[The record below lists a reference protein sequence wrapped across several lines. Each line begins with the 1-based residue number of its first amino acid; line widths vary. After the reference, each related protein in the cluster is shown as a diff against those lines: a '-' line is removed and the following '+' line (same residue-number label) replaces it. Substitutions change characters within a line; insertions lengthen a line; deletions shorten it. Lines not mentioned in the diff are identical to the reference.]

1 MSSLLASFPTS
12 PARSLSLLL
21 PWELAGLCNVRCDPG
36 WGKKGLVSFSVSS
49 SALVVPK
56 VTGDCYLWPGKSM
69 AYWIFF
75 FFLSLPPSL
84 LSFVMPLFTKL
95 VMSPN
100 FFFVSK
106 PHSFI
111 KANMN
116 MVFLKAH

>member
-21 PWELAGLCNVRCDPG
+21 PWELDGLCNVRCDPG

-84 LSFVMPLFTKL
+84 PPSVLCHAPLYKAGY
-95 VMSPN
+95 
-100 FFFVSK
+100 VSK
-106 PHSFI
+106 SFLC
-111 KANMN
+111 
-116 MVFLKAH
+116 V